1 MPHSPVLAHADLRSQ
16 IARLERGGSER
27 LDRPVLPFGDPG
39 IDTALPGG
47 GLVRGALH
55 ELVGVGPDTE
65 HAAIPAL
72 MVAAIAGRLSGPVLW
87 AYPRLS
93 PFAPALAAVGLG
105 PERVIYV
112 RADQAVLGVIEDALR
127 AGCLTAVVGEVPGR
141 LSLTA
146 SRRLQLAAEAAG
158 VMALLLRF
166 SRKHDDPLL
175 CEPSAA
181 LTRWRVGPAPSP
193 PALPHAP
200 DVPGLGRARWRLQ
213 LARVRGGEAR
223 SWLVDAPDADG
234 WMVAAGDDAADRSR
248 PARHGQAA

>member
-1 MPHSPVLAHADLRSQ
+1 MPHSPVIAHADLRSQ
-16 IARLERGGSER
+16 IARLERGGFER
-27 LDRPVLPFGDPG
+27 LDRSVLPFGDAR
-39 IDTALPGG
+39 IDTALPDG
-47 GLVRGALH
+47 GLARSALH

-72 MVAAIAGRLSGPVLW
+72 MVAAIAGRLSGSVLW

-105 PERVIYV
+105 PERVICV
-112 RADQAVLGVIEDALR
+112 RADQAVLGVMEDALR
-127 AGCLTAVVGEVPGR
+127 AGCLAVVVGEVPGR

-166 SRKHDDPLL
+166 SRKHDDPVL

-200 DVPGLGRARWRLQ
+200 DVPGLGRARWRLR
-213 LARVRGGEAR
+213 LVRVRGGEAR

-234 WMVAAGDDAADRSR
+234 WIAVAGDDAADRSR
-248 PARHGQAA
+248 PARHIQAA